1 MTSSDHAVPGR
12 GPAGSLATRH
22 AEMVYPRVDGANRQ
36 STRLDYVPLIDTV
49 KHSFGPRFPAG
60 HWMMT

>member
-1 MTSSDHAVPGR
+1 MTSYDHAGPGR
-12 GPAGSLATRH
+12 GAAGEIATRH

-36 STRLDYVPLIDTV
+36 STRLDHVALIYPVT
-49 KHSFGPRFPAG
+49 HSFGPRLPAG